1 VRCFQSTRSESTNHS
16 TNSIPHYHTT
26 THYLHFVFLYKI
38 NRIQLSVHIY
48 HHLFSHIHI
57 QSLTSHLHTFTF
69 THTHFHIHNF
79 LLCSPF
85 SLFHLYRTFHVF
97 FFTLYSWF
105 VRPFTVYNHALRPQ
119 PSWVIAMP
127 WLNHVASCDE
137 VTCRTFNVLHPCSAH
152 NRTANKC
159 LQYDDCPL
167 AKPLLYD
174 AQVQEQPPW
183 GYQGTRNMG

>member
-1 VRCFQSTRSESTNHS
+1 MFTFIIIYFHIFTYIHS
-16 TNSIPHYHTT
+16 LLTY
-26 THYLHFVFLYKI
+26 THSHSLAH
-38 NRIQLSVHIY
+38 S
-48 HHLFSHIHI
+48 FSHS
-57 QSLTSHLHTFTF
+57 QLFTVFIF
-69 THTHFHIHNF
+69 TVSSVPH
-79 LLCSPF
+79 
-85 SLFHLYRTFHVF
+85 TFHVF
-97 FFTLYSWF
+97 IFTLYSWF

-119 PSWVIAMP
+119 PSWVIVMP

>member
-1 VRCFQSTRSESTNHS
+1 MVVKRAVFSEHTVARVQ
-16 TNSIPHYHTT
+16 IIVLIVYHTT
-26 THYLHFVFLYKI
+26 THYLHFIFLYKI

-57 QSLTSHLHTFTF
+57 HSLTSHFSLTHIHIHLHSFTF
-69 THTHFHIHNF
+69 TTV
-79 LLCSPF
+79 LLFSF

-97 FFTLYSWF
+97 I
-105 VRPFTVYNHALRPQ
+105 FTVYNHALRPQ
-119 PSWVIAMP
+119 PSWVIVMP